1 MYLDII
7 GFIAAILTTAAFV
20 PQVYKI
26 WKLKSAKDVSLV
38 IYLVMLSG
46 VCLWEVYGLIIKS
59 PPIIVANIV
68 TALLLLMVI
77 YFKLKFK

>member
-7 GFIAAILTTAAFV
+7 GFIAAILTTSAFV

-26 WKLKSAKDVSLV
+26 WKMKSGKDVSLV
-38 IYLVMLSG
+38 MYLVMLTG
-46 VCLWEVYGLIIKS
+46 VCMWGVYGVLIKS

-68 TALLLLMVI
+68 TALLLLLVI
-77 YFKLKFK
+77 YLKSKYK